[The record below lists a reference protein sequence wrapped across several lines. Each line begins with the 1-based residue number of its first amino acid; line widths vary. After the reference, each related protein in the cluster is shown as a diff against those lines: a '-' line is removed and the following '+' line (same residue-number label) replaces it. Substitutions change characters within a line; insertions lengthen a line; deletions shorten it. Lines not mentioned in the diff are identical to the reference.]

1 MSPPATLFQMHKRY
15 VAVPV
20 KGQAPC
26 GIMQTTVAQPFTCSG
41 TGLHSGAD
49 VSFTLLPAAANTGI
63 VFIRTDIENEA
74 EARIPALFA
83 HVCQVTLCSV
93 IGNSFGHQVG
103 TVEHLMAALSG
114 MGVDNALIEIEG
126 SEVPAMDGSSRAFV
140 EMISNAGSVELDAPR
155 RMIRITRP
163 VRVEDGDKSC
173 ELLPDEG
180 CIFEANIDFENPLIG
195 KQTAIMDLTTN
206 EFCSDF
212 AQARTFGM
220 LEEVQ
225 AMHAAGLALGGS
237 LDNSIV
243 LDGKKILN
251 KGGLRLDDEFVRHKL
266 LDAVGD
272 LYLAGLRIIGKYHG
286 IKSGHA
292 LHNKLLHA
300 LFSRPDA
307 FEIVSL
313 SKEVSHEPELAAL
326 VAAE

>member
-1 MSPPATLFQMHKRY
+1 MAPPATLAQMHQRF
-15 VAVPV
+15 APVPIGELV
-20 KGQAPC
+20 PC
-26 GIMQTTVAQPFTCSG
+26 GILQRTLAAPFTCSG
-41 TGLHSGAD
+41 VGLHSGAD
-49 VSFTLLPAAANTGI
+49 VSITLKPAPANSGV
-63 VFIRTDIENEA
+63 VFIRTDIKNKEEA
-74 EARIPALFA
+74 CIPALFA

-93 IGNSFGHQVG
+93 IGNSFGHTVG

-114 MGVDNALIEIEG
+114 TGIDNVLIEIDG
-126 SEVPAMDGSSRAFV
+126 PEVPVMDGSSQAFV
-140 EMISNAGSVELDAPR
+140 NMIHEVGTKKLNEPR

-163 VRVEDGDKSC
+163 VRVEDGDKFC
-173 ELLPDEG
+173 ELLPDRG
-180 CIFEANIDFENPLIG
+180 CIFEVNIDFKNPRIG
-195 KQTAIMDLTTN
+195 KQAAIMDLAAD
-206 EFCSDF
+206 EFCDDF

-237 LDNSIV
+237 LENAVV
-243 LDGKKILN
+243 LDGEDVLN
-251 KGGLRLDDEFVRHKL
+251 EGGLRSEDEFVRHKL

-286 IKSGHA
+286 VKSGHA

-313 SKEVSHEPELAAL
+313 AKEPQLAAL
-326 VAAE
+326 AAAE